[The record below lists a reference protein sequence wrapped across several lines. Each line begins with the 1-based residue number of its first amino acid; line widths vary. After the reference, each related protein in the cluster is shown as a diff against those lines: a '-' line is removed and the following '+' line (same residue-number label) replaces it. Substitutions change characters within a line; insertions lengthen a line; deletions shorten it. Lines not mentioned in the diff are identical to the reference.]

1 MVLRRRLRVH
11 IKYGSDGIR
20 LQCISEADPTRDSQL
35 NRPMAC
41 KSSPPCIVWFRDD
54 LRLSDHYALHAAS
67 KTAAPTICLY
77 VLDEVSGAPNA
88 RPLGGAARWWLA
100 QSLRALQKSLNSIGG
115 ALVLRKGPA
124 AGIIAELARETGAEA
139 VFWNEVAQG
148 PHQAVADQA
157 AAALKQIG
165 VTSQSFPSD
174 LLVAPVRI
182 RTKENRGLR
191 VFTPF
196 WRRVQA
202 LGDPPVP
209 VPAPKRLRPGPT
221 LASDA
226 IEDWGFEPTR
236 PDWAGGLREI
246 WTPGE
251 ISAHA
256 QLNAFLEGDV
266 AGYAIG
272 RDRPDRNGTS
282 RLSPHL
288 RFGEIS
294 PRQIWHAA
302 RFAVAGR
309 HGLASDI
316 DKFLSELGWR
326 EFCRHLLFD
335 VPDLASRNLQP
346 AFNAFPWKHDDQAL
360 QAWQH
365 PFRRVSNLRGAWRS
379 SPHGHRSCW
388 LKPERLGER
397 NVTAAYRSVS
407 MALRH
412 DPKNPEA
419 AEFLRKLRA
428 YVEGRQAEQRVDEV
442 IRKAQGLMLIPDYDE
457 AIATLMSSGPD
468 LKSPRLLEFLERVQA
483 EKLAYERKEKLRQAI
498 AKATDLPRDHRLE
511 AAVPFLERLQ
521 LELPE
526 DRDVSQL
533 LAYAQR
539 EQAAVAR
546 AKAVESMTSEA
557 RARAESRDFD
567 GALAALDRALKEY
580 PEESGLIRLLNNTL
594 AAKDAWEAQQAIQSI
609 AANCEALRSKRR
621 FSEAVQALEGALQ
634 NTPPNPSCGA

>member
-1 MVLRRRLRVH
+1 MV
-11 IKYGSDGIR
+11 S
-20 LQCISEADPTRDSQL
+20 
-35 NRPMAC
+35 
-41 KSSPPCIVWFRDD
+41 KSAPPCIVWFRDD

-67 KTAAPTICLY
+67 RTAAPTICLY

-124 AGIIAELARETGAEA
+124 ARIIAELARETGAEA

-165 VTSQSFPSD
+165 VTSQSFPGD
-174 LLVAPVRI
+174 LLVAPARI
-182 RTKENRGLR
+182 RTNENRGLR

-196 WRRVQA
+196 WRRVQV
-202 LGDPPVP
+202 LGDPPTP

-251 ISAHA
+251 IPAHA

-294 PRQIWHAA
+294 PRQVWHAA
-302 RFAVAGR
+302 RFAAAGR

-365 PFRRVSNLRGAWRS
+365 GQTGYPIIDAGMRELWRTGVMHNRVRMVVASFLVKHLLIDWREGEKWFWDTLVDADPGSNPANWQWVAGCGADAAPYFRVFNPILQ
-379 SPHGHRSCW
+379 
-388 LKPERLGER
+388 GEKF
-397 NVTAAYRSVS
+397 
-407 MALRH
+407 
-412 DPKNPEA
+412 DPDG
-419 AEFLRKLRA
+419 A
-428 YVEGRQAEQRVDEV
+428 YVRRWVPELAQLPTGV
-442 IRKAQGLMLIPDYDE
+442 IHRPWS
-457 AIATLMSSGPD
+457 ATPLELASSGVELGKTYPE
-468 LKSPRLLEFLERVQA
+468 PIV
-483 EKLAYERKEKLRQAI
+483 
-498 AKATDLPRDHRLE
+498 DHRKGR
-511 AAVPFLERLQ
+511 ER
-521 LELPE
+521 
-526 DRDVSQL
+526 
-533 LAYAQR
+533 
-539 EQAAVAR
+539 
-546 AKAVESMTSEA
+546 
-557 RARAESRDFD
+557 
-567 GALAALDRALKEY
+567 ALAAY
-580 PEESGLIRLLNNTL
+580 
-594 AAKDAWEAQQAIQSI
+594 AKVRNA
-609 AANCEALRSKRR
+609 
-621 FSEAVQALEGALQ
+621 
-634 NTPPNPSCGA
+634 